1 MEATHAIRSG
11 HANGAGADA
20 KKPRAG
26 GRSAVKTAVS
36 AAGSFAKQE
45 DVLKPRVGLTT
56 DRLEQSEPG
65 AAAKSDAKTGA
76 PDAKAGAKADTKRD
90 TKVIAAIDSKRESKI
105 ETKADVGK
113 TDPAKAVDPGYEPKK
128 AEGTC
133 PECGGAK
140 AAGGECESCGAGPA
154 KAPVQRK
161 VVKLAH
167 PVQLSEDPAAP
178 AAPPADAPADGDA
191 PAGDAGDGE
200 GESSIVEDLIPDA
213 ILNLVKGISSQISG
227 VAPGIVSAAEGQV
240 TGAQSQ
246 VEGDVVVVSEKARAE
261 TSAGTEGAQQ
271 AASGA
276 QSTGQAAADGAEA
289 AAAASKSRAA
299 GMQAAGPA
307 AAKTADPAYATGAK
321 GAAPAPAAPAPGG
334 AQEKGPGTVDPT
346 SAQGGNMKPAPN
358 IVRPAG
364 DCDDAAIMRRL
375 GVPEPGGIVDCGVR
389 EVGKAVAFAQDAAK
403 AIGGAISDLAAE
415 VDRQAQEIGIDV
427 DQFRNDINQQIDSAK
442 AAASEAIASA
452 ATEVAAIAETAVAD
466 AQAGWETLKTE
477 AAGAIDGAIATATS
491 EAQAMYAEA
500 KSVAGEWWDRLGF
513 ITGPIES
520 GIASIESA
528 ATEGKAMVDQ
538 VGEAISGAATTVQAE
553 VSAVVSEAEV
563 VFSETMATVE
573 QAASEV
579 ATRVSSAAESAYAVA
594 AEQAGAAKLMLS
606 DQASKTAAEWAK
618 AAEETAME
626 IRGEACAKLGEAA
639 GPCADRFL
647 PDPSKSG
654 ATAMFQEIAT
664 SGEIEVEIKGIPVKL
679 GAGSKLRIERKGNN
693 YVATITGE
701 GTAAVVKEVSNK
713 AAGGDAGVSSEGSV
727 DGSLPAK
734 LKGFMALKGGGGM
747 PMGGVSSGDLEETKI
762 PTGPTPENNLDLKA
776 SASGGTKCSGS
787 LIFNFS
793 VDPDK
798 DKTCDGLGG
807 LVAFT
812 AAQGAAMTLPPPFS
826 VMGGGV
832 GAAMFA
838 DKLVG
843 GSVTL
848 STGGSLS
855 IGGNVGPVGGD
866 AGVEVEQSA
875 EMAWQQGEDGANEYS
890 LTLSSGAS
898 ATVSAA
904 LKKAFK
910 VSGNVG
916 CSSQISAKYNTKTD
930 TVSAGLKSS
939 LSASMSLTTAPS
951 ILSSFPSPVAELVQ
965 AALDAMPL
973 VKDHADYDQSTLK
986 IELSSSLDVAEPVTA
1001 AVEGEVAKGEGA
1013 SAQSLWDKADQW
1025 IDSLTTSQTKNLS
1038 VTLAFVENVL
1048 TVKGGVKSKHGGAEG
1063 SASVKSGASY
1073 SLVNKTL

>member
-1 MEATHAIRSG
+1 MEATHAIRTG
-11 HANGAGADA
+11 PGGAGADA
-20 KKPRAG
+20 KKSRAG
-26 GRSAVKTAVS
+26 GRNAVKTAVS
-36 AAGSFAKQE
+36 EAASFAKQE

-56 DRLEQSEPG
+56 DRLKRQEPG
-65 AAAKSDAKTGA
+65 AAAKT
-76 PDAKAGAKADTKRD
+76 DAKAGVRPDA
-90 TKVIAAIDSKRESKI
+90 
-105 ETKADVGK
+105 K
-113 TDPAKAVDPGYEPKK
+113 TDATYGAAGAKVDVAAEPKK
-128 AEGTC
+128 MEGTC

-140 AAGGECESCGAGPA
+140 AAGGACESCGAGGA

-161 VVKLAH
+161 VVRLAH

-191 PAGDAGDGE
+191 AAGDAGDGE

-213 ILNLVKGISSQISG
+213 ILNLVKGISGQISG

-240 TGAQSQ
+240 TSAQSQ
-246 VEGDVVVVSEKARAE
+246 VEGDVLVVSEKAQAE
-261 TSAGTEGAQQ
+261 TAAGTEGAQQ

-276 QSTGQAAADGAEA
+276 QSSAQAAAEGAEA
-289 AAAASKSRAA
+289 AAAASKQHAA

-307 AAKTADPAYATGAK
+307 AAKTADPAHATGAK
-321 GAAPAPAAPAPGG
+321 GAGAPAGV
-334 AQEKGPGTVDPT
+334 QDKGPGGVDP
-346 SAQGGNMKPAPN
+346 AGAEAGNLKPAPN
-358 IVRPAG
+358 IVRPAAN
-364 DCDDAAIMRRL
+364 CDDAAIMKRL
-375 GVPEPGGIVDCGVR
+375 GVPEPGGIVDC
-389 EVGKAVAFAQDAAK
+389 AVADVTRAINFAKDAGT
-403 AIGGAISDLAAE
+403 AIGNEIAKLASE
-415 VDRQAQEIGIDV
+415 VDRRAQEIGIDV
-427 DQFRNDINQQIDSAK
+427 DQFRNDLGQQIESAK
-442 AAASEAIASA
+442 SAASTAISNA
-452 ATEVAAIAETAVAD
+452 ATEVASIAETAVAD
-466 AQAGWETLKTE
+466 ARAGWEALKTD
-477 AAGAIDGAIATATS
+477 AASAVDGAIASATS
-491 EAQAMYAEA
+491 EAQSMYANA
-500 KSVAGEWWDRLGF
+500 KSVAGEWWDQLGF

-520 GIASIESA
+520 AIEGIESA
-528 ATEGKAMVDQ
+528 ASEGKAMVDQ
-538 VGEAISGAATTVQAE
+538 VGEAISGAASTVQSE
-553 VSAVVSEAEV
+553 VSNVVSQAEV
-563 VFSETMATVE
+563 VFGETMAAVE
-573 QAASEV
+573 QAATEV
-579 ATRVSSAAESAYAVA
+579 GSRVASAAESAYAVA
-594 AEQAGAAKLMLS
+594 AEQAGSAKMILS
-606 DQASKTAAEWAK
+606 DQAQKTAAEWAK

-647 PDPSKSG
+647 PDPAKSG
-654 ATAMFQEIAT
+654 ATAMFQEMAT
-664 SGEIEVEIKGIPVKL
+664 SGEIEVEIKGVPVKL

-701 GTAAVVKEVSNK
+701 GTAAVVKEVSTK
-713 AAGGDAGVSSEGSV
+713 AAGGDAGVSSEASV

-747 PMGGVSSGDLEETKI
+747 PMGGVSSGDLDKQNI
-762 PTGPTPENNLDLKA
+762 PAGPTPEGNLELKA
-776 SASGGTKCSGS
+776 SASAGTKCSGS

-793 VDPDK
+793 VDPEK

-812 AAQGAAMTLPPPFS
+812 ATQGAAMSMPPPFS
-826 VMGGGV
+826 VMGGGG

-898 ATVSAA
+898 GSVSAS

-930 TVSAGLKSS
+930 AVSAGLKSS
-939 LSASMSLTTAPS
+939 VSASVSLATAPMV
-951 ILSSFPSPVAELVQ
+951 LSSFPSPIAELVQ
-965 AALDAMPL
+965 AALDAMPQ
-973 VKDHADYDQSTLK
+973 VKELADYDQSTLK
-986 IELSSSLDVAEPVTA
+986 IEMSSSVDVAERVTA
-1001 AVEGEVAKGEGA
+1001 AVEGEIAKGEGA
-1013 SAQSLWDKADQW
+1013 NAQSLWDQADQW
-1025 IDSLTTSQTKNLS
+1025 IENLTTTQTKSLS

-1048 TVKGGVKSKHGGAEG
+1048 TVKGGIKSKGAGVEG
-1063 SASVKSGASY
+1063 SASIKSGATY